1 MQIDSTQSRIMKLV
15 ESTLQLSNLDIAAYY
30 VLKGEKTTT
39 LSATS
44 KIQNDIISPALADAQ
59 VTFSRCQ
66 LFRVSNYLIF
76 PWVIGVDNFLITY
89 RFIGF

>member
-44 KIQNDIISPALADAQ
+44 KIQNDIISPALADVQ
-59 VTFSRCQ
+59 VILSRCQ
-66 LFRVSNYLIF
+66 LFGVSNYLIF
-76 PWVIGVDNFLITY
+76 AWVIGVGNFVITN